1 MCRKQFDLQ
10 MLGAQSNCF
19 LLYCLTFNTAS
30 VKNEEEFQSI
40 AHSLD
45 IVLCTSYDKNQDWGK
60 LLSIVRPRGTFVLL
74 AAPEAPLVIPAFV
87 LLMQEISIA
96 GSAIG
101 STAVVREMLQFAA
114 EKNVRPWIEKMPMS
128 DANAAVKHMM
138 EGRPRYRIVMET
150 AAASRA

>member
-1 MCRKQFDLQ
+1 M
-10 MLGAQSNCF
+10 
-19 LLYCLTFNTAS
+19 
-30 VKNEEEFQSI
+30 KNEEELRSI
-40 AHSLD
+40 THSLD

-87 LLMQEISIA
+87 ILMQEISVA

-101 STAVVREMLQFAA
+101 SKAVVREMLQFAA
-114 EKNVRPWIEKMPMS
+114 EKNVRPWIEKMPMI

-150 AAASRA
+150 AAAARA